1 MGGVSLSFKWTGQ
14 QSRFGSRGGMI
25 YAPSRYAAYGQGIQI
40 FDPCVILRPER
51 ISLASGV
58 RIDSFTKVNG
68 GEGVTIG
75 ENCHISSFCEI
86 NAGAGTVIFGA
97 HSGCASHTVI
107 CGGMTDISMLATTPQ
122 DGNIARRL
130 VTTIGQYVVIFAH
143 AVVLPGVTIGDGAVI
158 AAGAVVTKDVEPFAI
173 VAGVPARVVG
183 MRETICQ
190 H

>member
-1 MGGVSLSFKWTGQ
+1 MDINWGYLGEGVEINDPHLSVF
-14 QSRFGSRGGMI
+14 
-25 YAPSRYAAYGQGIQI
+25 
-40 FDPCVILRPER
+40 LRPER
-51 ISLASGV
+51 IRLGDRV
-58 RIDSFTKVNG
+58 RLDGLIKIEGGESVEL
-68 GEGVTIG
+68 GEGV
-75 ENCHISSFCEI
+75 HVASFAHI
-86 NAGAGTVIFGA
+86 NAGGGTVIFGA
-97 HSGCASHTVI
+97 HSGCASHVVI

-130 VTTIGQYVVIFAH
+130 VTTIGQCVVIFAH

-158 AAGAVVTKDVEPFAI
+158 AAGAVVTKDVAPFAI